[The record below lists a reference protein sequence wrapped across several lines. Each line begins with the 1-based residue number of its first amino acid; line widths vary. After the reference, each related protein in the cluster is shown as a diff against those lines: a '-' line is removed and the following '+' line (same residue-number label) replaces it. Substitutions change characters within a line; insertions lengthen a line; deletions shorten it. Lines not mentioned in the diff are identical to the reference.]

1 MFYIRSIF
9 CSLFTVRQYVILKFN
24 DGRLLTSVTPQT
36 DTKASIVNKYSYDRQ
51 FIRLSRQVN
60 ASRNKVVTNSET
72 KF

>member
-1 MFYIRSIF
+1 M
-9 CSLFTVRQYVILKFN
+9 RQYVILKFN